1 MRRVVFLT
9 LLAVMATCKGAEYKV
24 VCYYTNWAQYR
35 PTPWKY
41 YPEDIDPA
49 LCTHVIYAFAKMVN
63 HQLAPFEWN
72 DDNTEWSTGMYE
84 RFMTRLSQNNGP
96 TPKSLL
102 AVGGWNFGTQP
113 FKDMTSSA
121 ANRRTFIETS
131 ITYLRER
138 GFDGLDLDWEY
149 PHAEDKTN
157 FALLVQELR
166 EAYDAEV
173 VPAGK
178 ERLLLSAAV
187 SAGKT
192 HIEAGYDIPT
202 LARYLDFINLMA
214 YDFRGT
220 GGDTGTGH
228 HSLLQAL
235 PTETGDDATLNAAWA
250 VDRWISDGAPPS
262 KLVLGIPLYGRSF
275 TLSSPSNTGVNA
287 PITGRGPAQTYTRE
301 AGVMSYYE
309 VCTMLNT
316 GGTRVW
322 NEQDKLLYAYKDN
335 LWVGYDDETSVR
347 AKVEW
352 LRDRGLGGAMVWSLD
367 FDDFKATTCA
377 EHPYPLLKAVNQA
390 LLGYTPEVVT
400 MATGAP
406 PTSDNKPGATETSD
420 GDKPTQP
427 ATDNDSLIVIL
438 LVVFLVIVPLLVAA
452 IVSYRFRAEIR
463 KRCQNQAE
471 KYRTENTRRN
481 PDDRGNGTK
490 IDEEFVLPIRKNPR
504 QLPTQPRPP
513 DVILTVQP
521 DQHKFKDPDSV
532 SNASKSSGGRRR
544 LDFDNMENRRREAY
558 QKTTEVKM
566 AQSGRVYTKTV
577 PPNPPPKP
585 SLPPPKPLRTLPPKY
600 PHNPRGLSHNVP
612 HPKGPGT
619 AVSYTDTMPTRV
631 AIGYPM
637 YQSTPVAPGGPPPRP
652 LVLTRPNHPPPKPP
666 ARPPRPPTHSMSA
679 DLVEVDIDDSAAF
692 QTLRLKF
699 GNDELYH
706 TQVETEI

>member
-1 MRRVVFLT
+1 MRRVVFLL
-9 LLAVMATCKGAEYKV
+9 LLAVMATCKGAEHKV
-24 VCYYTNWAQYR
+24 VCYYSNWAQYR
-35 PTPWKY
+35 PPPWNY

-49 LCTHVIYAFAKMVN
+49 LCTHVIYAFAKMEN
-63 HQLAPFEWN
+63 YQLAPFEWN
-72 DDNTEWSTGMYE
+72 DDNTDWSTGMYE

-102 AVGGWNFGTQP
+102 AIGGWNFGTQP

-131 ITYLRER
+131 IPYLRAR

-149 PHAEDKTN
+149 PHAEDRVN

-166 EAYDAEV
+166 EAYDAED
-173 VPAGK
+173 VPTGK

-214 YDFRGT
+214 YDFRAT

-228 HSLLQAL
+228 HSLLHAL
-235 PTETGDDATLNAAWA
+235 PAETGDDATLNAIWA
-250 VDRWISDGAPPS
+250 VERWISGGAPPS
-262 KLVLGIPLYGRSF
+262 KLVMGIPLYGRSF

-287 PITGRGPAQTYTRE
+287 PIRGRGDAQTFTRE
-301 AGVMSYYE
+301 AGIMSYYE
-309 VCTMLNT
+309 ICDMLNT

-322 NEQDKLLYAYKDN
+322 NEETKLLYAYKDN

-352 LRDRGLGGAMVWSLD
+352 LRDRGLGGAMVWALD
-367 FDDFKATTCA
+367 FDDFKGTTCS
-377 EHPYPLLKAVNQA
+377 EQPYPLLRTVNQA

-400 MATGAP
+400 TATGAQ
-406 PTSDNKPGATETSD
+406 PTSGNKPGGTETSE
-420 GDKPTQP
+420 GDKTPTQP
-427 ATDNDSLIVIL
+427 TSDNDSLIVIL
-438 LVVFLVIVPLLVAA
+438 LVVFLVIVPLLVATV
-452 IVSYRFRAEIR
+452 VSYWFRAEIR
-463 KRCQNQAE
+463 RRCQNHAE
-471 KYRTENTRRN
+471 KYGTENTRRN

-504 QLPTQPRPP
+504 QPTAQQRPP

-521 DQHKFKDPDSV
+521 DKFKDPDSV
-532 SNASKSSGGRRR
+532 SNASKSSGGRRK

-566 AQSGRVYTKTV
+566 AQSGQVYTKAV
-577 PPNPPPKP
+577 AANHPRGPP
-585 SLPPPKPLRTLPPKY
+585 LPPPKPLRALPPKY
-600 PHNPRGLSHNVP
+600 PHSSRGLYHNVP

-619 AVSYTDTMPTRV
+619 AYPDSMPTRE

-637 YQSTPVAPGGPPPRP
+637 YQSTPVAPGGPPSRP
-652 LVLTRPNHPPPKPP
+652 LVITRPSHPPPKPP
-666 ARPPRPPTHSMSA
+666 ARPPRPPTRSMSA
-679 DLVEVDIDDSAAF
+679 DLVEVDVDDSVAF
-692 QTLRLKF
+692 QNLQLKF
-699 GNDELYH
+699 GNDDLYR